1 MKGLRRQ
8 KTPRWTVFA
17 LAIAAGTLSAPAE
30 EKKPGVVAGELGGY
44 FVRVKSDLSGE
55 KELYYDKDGTL
66 RSSIGDGL
74 LGGDFS
80 LDESLLSDDADF
92 GFPVPAEPR
101 TATPAEKNPARSVS
115 ADDGAGTP
123 QKTRRT
129 ETPVPATPDSSEK
142 SAPAPAARAP
152 AEQEGTVDEDSALRK
167 LARERSLENYANRKV
182 LDMEVTDRYGNTLS
196 FRDWQGGGA
205 FGMRRFSDLREGYEM
220 RAAGTDSRSVEFGLF
235 EPRVSFDGAK
245 MFVRRDNGVVEV
257 RLNERF
263 SASPRVFS
271 NERAKTVRES
281 SGFSMQDIN
290 RYQFRRNRSSDPG
303 LPVVSPKK
311 SGEVR
316 REPFGGNA
324 DLTEK

>member
-1 MKGLRRQ
+1 ML
-8 KTPRWTVFA
+8 RWTVFA

-66 RSSIGDGL
+66 RSSTGDGL
-74 LGGDFS
+74 LDGDFS

-101 TATPAEKNPARSVS
+101 TATPAGKNPAHSVP
-115 ADDGAGTP
+115 ADAGAETS

-129 ETPVPATPDSSEK
+129 ETPAPATPDSSGK

-152 AEQEGTVDEDSALRK
+152 AAEQEGTVDEDSALRK
-167 LARERSLENYANRKV
+167 LARERSFENYANRKV
-182 LDMEVTDRYGNTLS
+182 LDMNVTDRYGNTLS
-196 FRDWQGGGA
+196 FRDWQGSGA
-205 FGMRRFSDLREGYEM
+205 FGMRRFSDLHEGYEM
-220 RAAGTDSRSVEFGLF
+220 RAAEMDSRSVEFGLF

-257 RLNERF
+257 RLNKRF
-263 SASPRVFS
+263 SASPRVFP

-316 REPFGGNA
+316 RESFGGNA
-324 DLTEK
+324 NLTEK